1 MFFFV
6 QHVGRSI
13 GNEFVIFCCPHKLSP
28 TDCQFQP
35 VALAP
40 RIDSG
45 FISSEHTEWCP
56 AFVHNN
62 VAEVEQVRNGITLR
76 GVACDGW
83 GLGLSEPRWPLSLND
98 NAGINWNLL
107 ISHHVIQFLSLP
119 IPLPC
124 CGRVTIRW
132 ATMTMSICHAPRTN
146 TRPHPLMFYVAPRCT
161 AKPGNTAPINESS
174 SRPFYR
180 PICQAIISHDRWI
193 NQSRV
198 INTQLLALLV

>member
-6 QHVGRSI
+6 QHIGRSI

-76 GVACDGW
+76 GVAWRVMDGGW
-83 GLGLSEPRWPLSLND
+83 AWANHVGRSRWMIMQELIEIYWFPIMLSSSSLSLSLFHVVVVWQF
-98 NAGINWNLL
+98 AGRLWLWVFAMPREL
-107 ISHHVIQFLSLP
+107 IRDL
-119 IPLPC
+119 IPWCFMWRLVVQPNP
-124 CGRVTIRW
+124 
-132 ATMTMSICHAPRTN
+132 ATQR
-146 TRPHPLMFYVAPRCT
+146 
-161 AKPGNTAPINESS
+161 
-174 SRPFYR
+174 
-180 PICQAIISHDRWI
+180 Q
-193 NQSRV
+193 
-198 INTQLLALLV
+198 